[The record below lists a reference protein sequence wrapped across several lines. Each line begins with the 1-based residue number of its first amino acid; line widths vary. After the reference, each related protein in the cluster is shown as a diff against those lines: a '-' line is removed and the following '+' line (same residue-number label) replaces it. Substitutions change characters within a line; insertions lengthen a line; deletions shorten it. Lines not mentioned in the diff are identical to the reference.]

1 MSGLEKIIDKIN
13 KQSREDADSIMAETE
28 KKIVEIERGN
38 QEKLDKEVANINA
51 RRDRERTLLK
61 DRLISNGE
69 LDARNL
75 LLECKQEI
83 INKAFDKALKE
94 LENISHE
101 DYVQYVKKRISSA
114 ESTLILQ
121 DGREEAVKKALP
133 KVKILKDRTVESGF
147 IEVVDNIE
155 NNYTFQALLHIEKD
169 ESQVE
174 LAGILFGK

>member
-13 KQSREDADSIMAETE
+13 KQSREDADRIMAETE
-28 KKIVEIERGN
+28 KKVVEIERGN
-38 QEKLDKEVANINA
+38 QEKLEKEVANINA
-51 RRDRERTLLK
+51 RRERERALLK

-83 INKAFDKALKE
+83 INKAFEMTLKE
-94 LENISHE
+94 LKNISHE
-101 DYVQYVKKRISSA
+101 DYVQYVKQRISG
-114 ESTLILQ
+114 ETSTLVLQ
-121 DGREEAVKKALP
+121 DGREAAVKKALP
-133 KVKILKDRTVESGF
+133 NVKVLKEKTVESGF

-174 LAGILFGK
+174 LAEILFEK